1 MERIASTAVVLE
13 GQIAIVTGAARGIGL
28 AIARRL
34 AREGAGILVFDRD
47 AEGAAQAAH
56 ELRVEGANATPQ
68 AVDVTVE
75 EAVRGAVDGAL
86 SVHGRIDVLV
96 NNAGIY
102 PHTPFEELTFPEW
115 RRVLATNLDSVF
127 LCSHAV
133 FPAMKAR
140 GYGRIVNISSAAFHV
155 GEAGLTHYVASKG
168 GVIGFTR
175 ALALAGGPHG
185 IIVNAVTPGFI
196 ETPGVLDDPDELA
209 IFDRIVAE
217 QGVPR
222 RGLPEDVAECVAY
235 LASPAASFISGQTV
249 NVDGAHRFI

>member
-1 MERIASTAVVLE
+1 MTLE

-34 AREGAGILVFDRD
+34 GREGAGVVLLDRD
-47 AEGAAQAAH
+47 VEALGRAAAV
-56 ELRVEGANATPQ
+56 LREENPDVSPV

-75 EAVRGAVDGAL
+75 EAVRAAVDGVV
-86 SVHGRIDVLV
+86 STRGRIDVLV

-102 PHTPFEELTFPEW
+102 PHTPFEELTFAEW

-133 FPAMKAR
+133 FPAMKSR
-140 GYGRIVNISSAAFHV
+140 GYGRILNISSAGFLV
-155 GEAGLTHYVASKG
+155 GEAGMTHYIASKG

-185 IIVNAVTPGFI
+185 ITVNAITPGFI
-196 ETPGVLDDPDELA
+196 ETPGVLEDPDELA
-209 IFDRIVAE
+209 AIDQFVEE
-217 QGVPR
+217 QTVKRRGVP
-222 RGLPEDVAECVAY
+222 EDIAECIAY
-235 LASPAASFISGQTV
+235 LVSPAASFITGQTV
-249 NVDGAHRFI
+249 NVDGGHRFH

>member
-1 MERIASTAVVLE
+1 MTLE

-34 AREGAGILVFDRD
+34 GREGAGVVLLDRD
-47 AEGAAQAAH
+47 EEALGRAAT
-56 ELRVEGANATPQ
+56 ELREESPDVSPI

-75 EAVRGAVDGAL
+75 EAVRAAVDGVA
-86 SVHGRIDVLV
+86 STRGRIDVLV

-102 PHTPFEELTFPEW
+102 PHTPFEELTFAEW

-133 FPAMKAR
+133 FPAMKSR
-140 GYGRIVNISSAAFHV
+140 GYGRIVNISSAGFLV
-155 GEAGLTHYVASKG
+155 GEAGMTHYIASKG

-185 IIVNAVTPGFI
+185 ITVNAITPGFI
-196 ETPGVLDDPDELA
+196 ETPGVLEDPDELA
-209 IFDRIVAE
+209 AIDQFVEE
-217 QGVPR
+217 QTVKRRGVP
-222 RGLPEDVAECVAY
+222 EDIAECIAY
-235 LASPAASFISGQTV
+235 LVSPAASFITGQTV
-249 NVDGAHRFI
+249 NVDGGHRFH

>member
-1 MERIASTAVVLE
+1 MGLE
-13 GQIAIVTGAARGIGL
+13 GQIAVVTGAARGIGL

-34 AREGAGILVFDRD
+34 AHDSAGIVLFDRD
-47 AEGAAQAAH
+47 AEGVARAAQ
-56 ELRVEGANATPQ
+56 ELREAGGNATPQ

-75 EAVRGAVDGAL
+75 EAVRAAMHSVAA
-86 SVHGRIDVLV
+86 VHGRIDVLV

-102 PHTPFEELTFPEW
+102 PHTPFEELTFAEW

-133 FPAMKAR
+133 FPAMKSR

-185 IIVNAVTPGFI
+185 ITVNAVTPGLI

-209 IFDRIVAE
+209 LFDRIVA
-217 QGVPR
+217 
-222 RGLPEDVAECVAY
+222 
-235 LASPAASFISGQTV
+235 
-249 NVDGAHRFI
+249 

>member
-1 MERIASTAVVLE
+1 VVLKD
-13 GQIAIVTGAARGIGL
+13 QIAIVTGAARGIGL

-34 AREGAGILVFDRD
+34 AREGAGLALFDRD
-47 AEGAAQAAH
+47 AEAVARAAQ
-56 ELRVEGANATPQ
+56 ELREAGASAVPQ

-75 EAVRGAVDGAL
+75 EAVRAAVDGVAA
-86 SVHGRIDVLV
+86 VHGRIDILV

-102 PHTPFEELTFPEW
+102 PHTPFEELTFSEW

-133 FPAMKAR
+133 FGAMRQR

-185 IIVNAVTPGFI
+185 ITVNAVTPGFV
-196 ETPGVLDDPDELA
+196 ETEGVLADPDELA
-209 IFDRIVAE
+209 LFDVIVGQQA
-217 QGVPR
+217 VPR
-222 RGLPEDVAECVAY
+222 RGMPGDIAECVAY
-235 LASPAASFISGQTV
+235 LVSPAAAFITGQTV
-249 NVDGAHRFI
+249 NVDGGHRFV

>member
-1 MERIASTAVVLE
+1 VTLE

-34 AREGAGILVFDRD
+34 GREGAGVVLLDRD
-47 AEGAAQAAH
+47 VEALGRAAAV
-56 ELRVEGANATPQ
+56 LREENPDVSPV

-75 EAVRGAVDGAL
+75 EAVRAAVDGVV
-86 SVHGRIDVLV
+86 STRGRIDVLV

-102 PHTPFEELTFPEW
+102 PHTPFEELTFAEW

-133 FPAMKAR
+133 FPAMKSR
-140 GYGRIVNISSAAFHV
+140 GYGRILNISSAGFLV
-155 GEAGLTHYVASKG
+155 GEAGMTHYIASKG

-185 IIVNAVTPGFI
+185 ITVNAITPGFI
-196 ETPGVLDDPDELA
+196 ETPGVLEDPDELA
-209 IFDRIVAE
+209 AIDRFVEE
-217 QGVPR
+217 QTVKRRGVP
-222 RGLPEDVAECVAY
+222 EDIAECIAY
-235 LASPAASFISGQTV
+235 LVSPAASFITGQTV
-249 NVDGAHRFI
+249 NVDGGHRFH

>member
-1 MERIASTAVVLE
+1 VTFE

-34 AREGAGILVFDRD
+34 GREGAGIVLLDRD
-47 AEGAAQAAH
+47 AEALGRATA
-56 ELRVEGANATPQ
+56 ELREERPDVSPV

-75 EAVRGAVDGAL
+75 EAVRAAVDGVV
-86 SVHGRIDVLV
+86 STRGRIDVLV

-102 PHTPFEELTFPEW
+102 PHTPFEELTFAEW

-133 FPAMKAR
+133 FPAMKSR
-140 GYGRIVNISSAAFHV
+140 GYGRIVNISSAGFLV
-155 GEAGLTHYVASKG
+155 GEAGMTHYIASKG

-185 IIVNAVTPGFI
+185 ITVNAITPGFI
-196 ETPGVLDDPDELA
+196 ETPGVLEDPDELA
-209 IFDRIVAE
+209 ALDQFVGE
-217 QGVPR
+217 QTVKR
-222 RGLPEDVAECVAY
+222 RGAPDDIAECVAY
-235 LASPAASFISGQTV
+235 LVSPAASFITGQTV
-249 NVDGAHRFI
+249 NVDGGHRFH

>member
-1 MERIASTAVVLE
+1 MGALD

-34 AREGAGILVFDRD
+34 SQDGAAVVLLDRD
-47 AEGAAQAAH
+47 AEESTRAAH
-56 ELRVEGANATPQ
+56 ALQDEGASASPH

-75 EAVRGAVDGAL
+75 EAVRGAVDAVL
-86 SVHGRIDVLV
+86 ATHGRIDVLV

-102 PHTPFEELTFPEW
+102 PHTPFEELSFAEW

-140 GYGRIVNISSAAFHV
+140 GYGRIVNISSAAFLV
-155 GEAGLTHYVASKG
+155 GEGGMTHYIASKG

-185 IIVNAVTPGFI
+185 ITVNAITPGFI
-196 ETPGVLDDPDELA
+196 ETPGVLADPDEVAL
-209 IFDRIVAE
+209 FDVIVAE
-217 QGVPR
+217 QAVRR
-222 RGLPEDVAECVAY
+222 RGLPEDIAECVAY
-235 LASPAASFISGQTV
+235 LVGPAASFITGQTV
-249 NVDGAHRFI
+249 NVDGGHRFL

>member
-1 MERIASTAVVLE
+1 MMLD

-34 AREGAGILVFDRD
+34 AREGAGIVLLDRD
-47 AEGAAQAAH
+47 SDALRQATE
-56 ELRVEGANATPQ
+56 ELRNESPDVSPI

-75 EAVRGAVDGAL
+75 EAVRAAVDGIV
-86 SVHGRIDVLV
+86 STRTRVDVLV

-102 PHTPFEELTFPEW
+102 PHTPFEELTFAEW

-140 GYGRIVNISSAAFHV
+140 GYGRIVNISSAGFLV
-155 GEAGLTHYVASKG
+155 GEAGMTHYIASKG

-185 IIVNAVTPGFI
+185 ITVNAITPGFI
-196 ETPGVLDDPDELA
+196 ETPGVLEDPDELA
-209 IFDRIVAE
+209 AIDRFVAE
-217 QGVPR
+217 QTVKR
-222 RGLPEDVAECVAY
+222 RGLPEDIAECVAY
-235 LASPAASFISGQTV
+235 LVSPAASFITGQTV
-249 NVDGAHRFI
+249 NVDGGHRFH

>member
-1 MERIASTAVVLE
+1 VTLE

-34 AREGAGILVFDRD
+34 GREGAGVVLLDRD
-47 AEGAAQAAH
+47 VEALGRAAAV
-56 ELRVEGANATPQ
+56 LREENPDVSPV

-75 EAVRGAVDGAL
+75 EAVRAAVDGVV
-86 SVHGRIDVLV
+86 STRGRIDVLV

-102 PHTPFEELTFPEW
+102 PHTPFEELTFAEW

-133 FPAMKAR
+133 FPAMKSR
-140 GYGRIVNISSAAFHV
+140 GYGRIVNISSAGFLV
-155 GEAGLTHYVASKG
+155 GEAGMTHYIASKG

-185 IIVNAVTPGFI
+185 ITVNAITPGFI
-196 ETPGVLDDPDELA
+196 ETPGVLEDPDELA
-209 IFDRIVAE
+209 AIDQFVEE
-217 QGVPR
+217 QTVKRRGVP
-222 RGLPEDVAECVAY
+222 EDIAECIAY
-235 LASPAASFISGQTV
+235 LVSPAASFITGQTV
-249 NVDGAHRFI
+249 NVDGGHRFH